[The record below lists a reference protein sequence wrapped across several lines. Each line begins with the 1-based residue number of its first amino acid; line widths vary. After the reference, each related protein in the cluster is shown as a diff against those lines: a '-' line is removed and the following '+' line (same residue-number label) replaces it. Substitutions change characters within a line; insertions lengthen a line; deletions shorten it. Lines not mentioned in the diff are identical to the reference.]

1 MNIITR
7 NSEFL
12 PLLKQYSAVA
22 DAYIELIDSRTGKS
36 IYNTNLTGIKSVAV
50 TTDAAK
56 GKNELDA
63 VNELC
68 DKVMFMLVQQ
78 YIMY

>member
-1 MNIITR
+1 
-7 NSEFL
+7 
-12 PLLKQYSAVA
+12 
-22 DAYIELIDSRTGKS
+22 
-36 IYNTNLTGIKSVAV
+36 VAV
-50 TTDAAK
+50 TTDAVK